1 MKKIIIGLSL
11 LLSLSSC
18 GNDNNV
24 KEDLNKKEVVEV
36 ENEDLEKSSQNDDSN
51 DITSSALEYSKEDE
65 DAKTSSEGELS
76 EIEQVLGHSLED
88 SVFQIAHT
96 WDDANFQ
103 IKLASDGTFVGGYKG
118 IYTNATMPEPVYV
131 LCDIKGKFTLGDK
144 VDDYIY
150 DLKLSD
156 VEMTSTPGV
165 EIDLGD
171 KKGVYAD
178 YIPMFNEEAQYRLG
192 LAGASLPDVASR
204 EESVFKDGPN
214 ETGILKHNA
223 IYEIEYQQPYFEI
236 QGTEPT
242 TISLSQQK
250 TSDKV
255 TKDSSPAANFSEILG
270 HDVENYMF
278 SLAKLMGYNFTDFF
292 LEEDG
297 SFKGSFVERGS
308 NVETLDLEFKKSEF
322 KGRFELGEEVDDKT
336 YKLYLTELEVTTPT
350 GEKTM
355 VFDPDQ
361 DKEVR
366 QTYVDSTPGLS
377 KDRFYH
383 LVLKG
388 STNPTALDALNRVY
402 QKDDSKTKDNVIME
416 ANGNPVFYENVK
428 RDENG
433 NPVIDI
439 PEGVFEDLDG
449 MVLDDIFGA
458 SQITRTI
465 INFNEDGSFEGDYRT
480 GDTRKSKYHDAL
492 QANAKKLMIYA
503 YVSSSFEGSF
513 EIVDSSG
520 DGIYDLKLVDL
531 EVTSDEAMDENESYM
546 ATVDFVDSMNIDDN
560 FMLIEPG
567 AYVPLELRKGTAL
580 ENFFNPPASLVP
592 DVREDYSYGFIL
604 YNISQDIVLTDWR
617 ID

>member
-51 DITSSALEYSKEDE
+51 DITSSAIEDSKEDE

-88 SVFQIAHT
+88 SVFQIAHP
-96 WDDANFQ
+96 WGDKNFQ
-103 IKLASDGTFVGGYKG
+103 IKLAGDGTFVGGYKG
-118 IYTNATMPEPVYV
+118 EYYNAAMPEPIYV

-156 VEMTSTPGV
+156 VDMTSTPEV

-178 YIPMFNEEAQYRLG
+178 YIPMFNEEAEYRLG
-192 LAGASLPDVASR
+192 LVGASLPDLSSR

-223 IYEIEYQQPYFEI
+223 IYEVESQQPYFEI
-236 QGTEPT
+236 QGIEPT
-242 TISLSQQK
+242 TINLGQQK

-255 TKDSSPAANFSEILG
+255 TKDSKPSVNFSEILG
-270 HDVENYMF
+270 HDVNNYMF

-308 NVETLDLEFKKSEF
+308 NPETLDLEFKKSEF
-322 KGRFELGEEVDDKT
+322 KGRFELGEKVDEKT

-350 GEKTM
+350 GEETM

-361 DKEVR
+361 DKEVK

-377 KDRFYH
+377 KDRFYY

-388 STNPTALDALNRVY
+388 STNPTALEALNQVY
-402 QKDDSKTKDNVIME
+402 QKDYSKTKANVIME

-433 NPVIDI
+433 NPVIDL

-458 SQITRTI
+458 SQMTRTI
-465 INFNEDGSFEGDYRT
+465 IEFKEDGSFEGDYRT
-480 GDTRKSKYHDAL
+480 GDTRKTKYNDVL